1 VVNPDDSVSIPSGF
15 SVNWTSQVGWY
26 VDLPRPGERVNID
39 PQLIQGTLLVVS
51 NLPDTNACTTG
62 GESFFYQF
70 DYANPTA
77 VSSSTNGTSLGGKIG
92 SAVAVGLTVI
102 KLPSGAVKA
111 LIPTADT
118 KITTFGVNIGSGA
131 VSTRRIGWRQLF

>member
-1 VVNPDDSVSIPSGF
+1 
-15 SVNWTSQVGWY
+15 
-26 VDLPRPGERVNID
+26 
-39 PQLIQGTLLVVS
+39 VVS
-51 NLPDTNACTTG
+51 NKPDTNACSTG

-77 VSSSTNGTSLGGKIG
+77 VSSSTNGTTLGTKIG

-118 KITTFGVNIGSGA
+118 KIQSFEVNIGSGSVA
-131 VSTRRIGWRQLF
+131 TRRIGWRQLF